1 MGVLKRFEQRLEGLV
16 NGTFAKV
23 FKSEV
28 QPVEIAGALQRE
40 CDNNATIWN
49 RERTVVPNDFI
60 VELSAGDYD
69 RLSPY
74 SGQLGDELAGL
85 VRDYAKQQRYSFMGP
100 IKVNLEKAD
109 DLDTGLYRVR
119 SRTLASSTSQ
129 PQAGPPSPQGGYG
142 YPPENQPQGGYGY
155 PPVAAPPMPS
165 APPPGGPGA
174 RRPAPVGPAGPAPAA
189 GPGGPGATGSRSTAP
204 ATRSRAPRSY
214 SAEARKPTCGS
225 TTPAYRAG
233 TVRSGPERPRRSRI
247 SGPPTASWWT
257 GSTPPALRSATAR
270 GSSWAVPPSFTGKPK
285 GEAGAMSELT
295 LTVMRLGFL
304 AVLWL
309 FVIVAVQ
316 VIRSDLFGTRVTQ
329 RGSRR
334 NGAGAGGAPQQAGG
348 RQATPPQQRQRRGAP
363 TKLVVS
369 EGILTGTTVALAG
382 QTITLG
388 RAHDSTIVLDDDY
401 ASSRHARIYPDRDG
415 QWIVEDLGSTNGTY
429 LDRTRL
435 TTPTPIPPGA
445 PIRIGK
451 TVIELRK

>member
-1 MGVLKRFEQRLEGLV
+1 
-16 NGTFAKV
+16 
-23 FKSEV
+23 
-28 QPVEIAGALQRE
+28 
-40 CDNNATIWN
+40 
-49 RERTVVPNDFI
+49 
-60 VELSAGDYD
+60 
-69 RLSPY
+69 
-74 SGQLGDELAGL
+74 
-85 VRDYAKQQRYSFMGP
+85 
-100 IKVNLEKAD
+100 
-109 DLDTGLYRVR
+109 
-119 SRTLASSTSQ
+119 
-129 PQAGPPSPQGGYG
+129 
-142 YPPENQPQGGYGY
+142 
-155 PPVAAPPMPS
+155 
-165 APPPGGPGA
+165 
-174 RRPAPVGPAGPAPAA
+174 
-189 GPGGPGATGSRSTAP
+189 
-204 ATRSRAPRSY
+204 
-214 SAEARKPTCGS
+214 
-225 TTPAYRAG
+225 
-233 TVRSGPERPRRSRI
+233 
-247 SGPPTASWWT
+247 
-257 GSTPPALRSATAR
+257 
-270 GSSWAVPPSFTGKPK
+270 
-285 GEAGAMSELT
+285 MSELT

-334 NGAGAGGAPQQAGG
+334 GGGGAGGAPQQAGG
-348 RQATPPQQRQRRGAP
+348 RQAAPPQQRQRRGAP